1 MLLIHPTGGSEA
13 PGCSGV
19 PYGMSKLPEEDAV
32 GTRAHL
38 LPEEVAAG
46 SDDPGAQAE
55 AILEES
61 QDRTLHPEATGHESS
76 QTHDGGRS

>member
-1 MLLIHPTGGSEA
+1 MSEF
-13 PGCSGV
+13 
-19 PYGMSKLPEEDAV
+19 PEEDAV
-32 GTRAHL
+32 GTHAHL

-55 AILEES
+55 ATFEES
-61 QDRTLHPEATGHESS
+61 QDRTLHPEETRHESS